1 MLPNQI
7 IVTEPRVTNESQTQ
21 NRVRSNS
28 ENSNREQQDKEQFQR
43 SMQESMQHQ
52 KQQHDARTENRSE
65 KVTTNSTSQVRDNDS
80 QASKQNPLE
89 PSADKRAGDAAS
101 EPQNSN
107 TNEEKATKSQSDS
120 HDCDTSDE
128 SNNSEVNAEL
138 KSVKPINFNPE
149 LSATT
154 FDEAMQQLLAQ
165 KELLGESELSQVDFD
180 VELAKLKESGHVQFM
195 LKESV
200 NKSETEQEVDT
211 DEIKE
216 SGLST
221 SDESKTPW
229 LDDVLAIAASNKE
242 MSNDESFAEI
252 TIKETSNTE
261 EQVDESQLNV
271 KPDTLAWLSNLVTP
285 EKTEMENVDSETLD
299 SEALSKVEISKPESI
314 SLPST
319 NSIVL
324 SQLSK
329 QISDEQSESD
339 IKQTIQTDS
348 EKRTDTVSANL
359 SILDRMKASRMQ
371 AISFASEDKNALSTN
386 VQNGKEELNAEQEF
400 DALIQQ
406 VVSKSGEERVK
417 ANAAGEHTSTKVS
430 QVEALAQIL
439 GDSKVT
445 SGGENQEKSTYVDV
459 AGVEI
464 NRTLQAAKV
473 ENIHT
478 NRTEAVLRENI
489 LFNKQEMANFANQQI
504 GLMLARNLKSIDI
517 RLDPPELGSMQIKMS
532 VTNDQASVSFI
543 VGNQQAKEALENSL
557 PKLKELFEQG
567 GMQLADSD
575 VQQQDNQ
582 QASAE
587 GDADGSAN
595 GRSGVQLDDA
605 EQDTD
610 MPHVKQVVNVKSPW
624 SVDYFA

>member
-1 MLPNQI
+1 MLPNQV

-28 ENSNREQQDKEQFQR
+28 ENSKREQQEKEQFQR
-43 SMQESMQHQ
+43 SMQESMQNQ
-52 KQQHDARTENRSE
+52 KQQHDTRSENRSE
-65 KVTTNSTSQVRDNDS
+65 KVTTNSTSQARDNDS
-80 QASKQNPLE
+80 QASNPSSSE
-89 PSADKRAGDAAS
+89 PSTNKRPSDTAS
-101 EPQNSN
+101 ERQNSN
-107 TNEEKATKSQSDS
+107 TNEEKATRLESGS
-120 HDCDTSDE
+120 HDCDVSDE
-128 SNNSEVNAEL
+128 SNKTEVTAEL
-138 KSVKPINFNPE
+138 KSVKSINFNPE

-165 KELLGESELSQVDFD
+165 KELLGESDLSQVDFD
-180 VELAKLKESGHVQFM
+180 VELAKLKESGNVQFM
-195 LKESV
+195 LKDIV
-200 NKSETEQEVDT
+200 GNSEPEQKVDADEV
-211 DEIKE
+211 KE
-216 SGLST
+216 SELSA

-229 LDDVLAIAASNKE
+229 LDDVLVIAASNKV
-242 MSNDESFAEI
+242 MSNQQNSAEI
-252 TIKETSNTE
+252 TIKETSSSE
-261 EQVDESQLNV
+261 ETVDESQSKV
-271 KPDTLAWLSNLVTP
+271 QPETLAWLSNLVTSGT
-285 EKTEMENVDSETLD
+285 TEIENIESETLD
-299 SEALSKVEISKPESI
+299 SETLPKVEISKPENA

-319 NSIVL
+319 NSIIL
-324 SQLSK
+324 SQLST

-348 EKRTDTVSANL
+348 EKRTDTVSTNL

-371 AISFASEDKNALSTN
+371 AISFASEDKNSLNAIAL
-386 VQNGKEELNAEQEF
+386 NGKEESSAEQEF
-400 DALIQQ
+400 EALIQQ
-406 VVSKSGEERVK
+406 VVSKSGEERTK
-417 ANAAGEHTSTKVS
+417 ANLTNEHASAKVS
-430 QVEALAQIL
+430 QVENLAQIL
-439 GDSKVT
+439 GESKVSS
-445 SGGENQEKSTYVDV
+445 SGDTQEKSTYVEV

-532 VTNDQASVSFI
+532 VTNDQASVSFV
-543 VGNQQAKEALENSL
+543 VGNQQAKDALENSL

-582 QASAE
+582 QANAE
-587 GDADGSAN
+587 GDADSSAS
-595 GRSGVQLDDA
+595 GRSGVQMEDG

-610 MPHVKQVVNVKSPW
+610 MPHVKQVVNVNSPW